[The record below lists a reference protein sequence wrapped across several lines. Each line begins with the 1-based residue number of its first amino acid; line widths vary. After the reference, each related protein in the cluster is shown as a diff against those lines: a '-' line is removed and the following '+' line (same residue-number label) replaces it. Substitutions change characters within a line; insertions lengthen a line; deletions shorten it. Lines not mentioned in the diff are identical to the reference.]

1 MTWKILSILGIAL
14 PLCAALCPAL
24 AQDDIRNAEDFTDE
38 EYKRFQKT
46 LIDRPAWEQLQA
58 DFLVWKQQYPLRYSD
73 SPTLHLIEGI
83 PIVSLQVGQEK
94 APEIEENRRAGIVRI
109 CKLVFKNKRYDEL
122 QITLMNRERPELT
135 QNLTLFKDAF
145 LDHYR
150 ERQIAH
156 KLPPSQK
163 QSIEERHQI
172 FQALH
177 DRSLQSESPGS
188 Q

>member
-38 EYKRFQKT
+38 EYKRFRKT

-73 SPTLHLIEGI
+73 SPTLHLIEGA

-122 QITLMNRERPELT
+122 QMALMNRDRPELT
-135 QNLTLFKDAF
+135 HTVVIEKDQF

-177 DRSLQSESPGS
+177 DRSLQGESPGS